1 MVQSDANPQ
10 GVPLEVFD
18 GFRSA
23 VAANR
28 AQFYRDVPSG
38 PLYGF
43 NREGVKVSQGL
54 IDNWW
59 RQGMVGDTKAH
70 YDCIAA
76 FSEADFTED
85 LKAIT
90 VPVLIIHGEND
101 QVVPIENSAHKAI
114 KLVRDGK
121 LKASHRYRSTIVWRD
136 NQHTLRMRDD
146 VDGEDRVAIDP
157 NDWSEDSADALGE
170 WAASDDGRLLAYG
183 VQIGGTDWRT
193 IRVLDVDSGKML
205 DDEVNWARFTGI
217 VWAKDGSGFFYSR
230 YPEPDAQT
238 AATARVNDHAVYFHA
253 LGMPQEDDR
262 LVYSD
267 PDRPGVL
274 HMVDRTHDGRYLLV
288 YPTPGVGVNAST
300 SQTTA
305 GLPAV

>member
-1 MVQSDANPQ
+1 VRSDKDVARWVDAQNALTRSYLAALPSCD
-10 GVPLEVFD
+10 VFR
-18 GFRSA
+18 GRL
-23 VAANR
+23 VALLNYE
-28 AQFYRDVPSG
+28 QFAPPMKRGGRY
-38 PLYGF
+38 F
-43 NREGVKVSQGL
+43 F
-54 IDNWW
+54 
-59 RQGMVGDTKAH
+59 TKNA
-70 YDCIAA
+70 
-76 FSEADFTED
+76 
-85 LKAIT
+85 
-90 VPVLIIHGEND
+90 G
-101 QVVPIENSAHKAI
+101 
-114 KLVRDGK
+114 
-121 LKASHRYRSTIVWRD
+121 RD